1 MAARTTQCVDLSL
14 RLDVVSA
21 YERKKL
27 NKNNFR
33 WELVT
38 CMVYSKVLYNHPKED
53 PLYPD
58 YTLYSIFTRL
68 ELMLLPTGI

>member
-21 YERKKL
+21 YDWKKL

-38 CMVYSKVLYNHPKED
+38 CMVYSKVLYNHQKED
-53 PLYPD
+53 PLIQ
-58 YTLYSIFTRL
+58 TILYSFFIRL
-68 ELMLLPTGI
+68 ELILLPTGI